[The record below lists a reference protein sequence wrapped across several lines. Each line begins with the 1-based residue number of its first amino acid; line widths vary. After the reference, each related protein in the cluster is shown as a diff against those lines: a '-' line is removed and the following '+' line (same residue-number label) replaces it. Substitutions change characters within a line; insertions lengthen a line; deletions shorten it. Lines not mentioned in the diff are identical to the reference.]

1 MQDHNSQ
8 MQYPFRLEFNKRKY
22 ITFMDFRSSSK
33 RQDTAFIVRQTK
45 GYECPNSALTLTLK
59 TDHYLAP
66 GGWGGGGVEDFSC
79 VTIPPLPPTWVA
91 TCPTVFSSNPTLAR
105 HVIRNCS
112 TYQEWTSQSY
122 GMGVSQ
128 HNQLISSPTL
138 LSLKPHPRQ

>member
-22 ITFMDFRSSSK
+22 ITFMDFRSSNK
-33 RQDTAFIVRQTK
+33 RQDTAFKVRQK
-45 GYECPNSALTLTLK
+45 KKRYECPNSALSLTLK

-66 GGWGGGGVEDFSC
+66 GGWRGWILVVSLSL
-79 VTIPPLPPTWVA
+79 PSPPPTWAA
-91 TCPTVFSSNPTLAR
+91 TCSTVFSSTPTLAR

-122 GMGVSQ
+122 GMGVFQ
-128 HNQLISSPTL
+128 HNQPISSPTL